1 MLTRSDPR
9 ATVDE
14 EEKLMLESI
23 TRRSFLKSVASLA
36 AAVGFFPGSLL
47 FEGCYGDSIDG
58 KSDLPGYLF
67 PLKKGPLMDNGATPW
82 YATLSLGT
90 PSQTMT
96 VMMDTGT
103 ANTWVTS
110 SLCTTE
116 ACSTKQYKY
125 DPTLSTTHRE
135 VSGSTWQ
142 HNDLGTWGE
151 FESLSGRDY
160 MSFSDPARGGIDLWI
175 KFLSAILKDASGSTN
190 WKDLDMCGGVGFP
203 VIFDQPDKPN
213 KAESLLP
220 LMLNQGLISNQLVS
234 FWIDGHN
241 GGCIVGGT
249 DPSKYDANT
258 INELPL
264 TSVAD
269 KLNLWTVKLE
279 QMYRNSAPLLD
290 RPVNLALDTG
300 SSRFKGSPALI
311 EYLIDRITTKPDGEK
326 LPTTFSDPSLVQE
339 FPYLTLE
346 INSHRYTL
354 QPEDYIWKVENSGL
368 FSLQFHPLDL
378 GDKHTIL
385 VGSVFLDHV
394 YSVFQYAAAPM
405 ASYGYKGSRAYLYD
419 RP

>member
-9 ATVDE
+9 ATANE
-14 EEKLMLESI
+14 EEKLMPESI

-47 FEGCYGDSIDG
+47 SGGCSGDSANS
-58 KSDLPGYLF
+58 KSDHRGYLF
-67 PLKKGPLMDNGATPW
+67 PLIKGPLMDNGATPW
-82 YATLSLGT
+82 YATVLLGT
-90 PSQTMT
+90 PGQTMT

-116 ACSTKQYKY
+116 ACSTKQHKY
-125 DPTLSTTHRE
+125 DLTLSTTHNE
-135 VSGSTWQ
+135 VPGATWQ

-160 MSFSDPARGGIDLWI
+160 MSFSDPIRGSIDLWI

-203 VIFDQPDKPN
+203 VIFDAPDKPN
-213 KAESLLP
+213 NAESLLP

-234 FWIDGHN
+234 FWIDVDN

-249 DPSKYDANT
+249 DPSRYDSNT
-258 INELPL
+258 LNELPL

-269 KLNLWTVKLE
+269 NLNLWTVELE
-279 QMYRNSAPLLD
+279 QIQRNSTPLLD

-326 LPTTFSDPSLVQE
+326 LPTTFSDPSLVKE
-339 FPYLTLE
+339 FPSLTLK
-346 INSHRYTL
+346 INGHGYTL
-354 QPEDYIWKVENSGL
+354 QPQDYIWQIENSGL

-378 GDKHTIL
+378 GDDNTIL

-394 YSVFQYAAAPM
+394 YSVFQYATAPM
-405 ASYGYKGSRAYLYD
+405 APYGYKGSQVYLYD